1 MQLLQT
7 VRCNT
12 ATAARGAQPP
22 NATAG
27 GGGIL
32 LACLLPIDPA
42 NRRGRIPRNMNRTL
56 LLLGLF
62 ACQPTTAIV
71 ARIDGVA
78 ITQRELEDSVKGRL
92 QMAEAEYKEKVHDLK
107 VDALEQMIDDRLVA
121 RKAKAAG
128 LTPEALLDREVAQ
141 KVQVPTDAELRGLYE
156 SAKDSGRELPP
167 FDDIKGE
174 IAKFIKDKKIEQAS
188 QAYHEKLRTE
198 AKIENLLPAAD
209 LPRVEV
215 AATGPMRGTAGAPVT
230 IVEFSDYQC
239 PYCGRAEPTIKR
251 ILQAYAG
258 KVRIVYRDFPLP
270 GHDNAPKA
278 AEAAHC
284 AADQGKYWEMHD
296 KMFDE
301 QRALEIPNLKAY
313 GRAVGVDGTKF
324 DACLDGGVKSKDVEA
339 SARAGTDVGVHAT
352 PAFFINGRPL
362 SGALPFE
369 SFQQIIDAELKI
381 AK

>member
-1 MQLLQT
+1 
-7 VRCNT
+7 
-12 ATAARGAQPP
+12 
-22 NATAG
+22 
-27 GGGIL
+27 
-32 LACLLPIDPA
+32 
-42 NRRGRIPRNMNRTL
+42 MNRTL
-56 LLLGLF
+56 LLLGLL
-62 ACQPTTAIV
+62 ACQPKTSSPADARTAIV
-71 ARIDGVA
+71 ARIDGDA
-78 ITQRELEDSVKGRL
+78 ISQRELEDGLKGRL
-92 QMAEAEYKEKVHDLK
+92 QMAEAEYQEKVHDLK
-107 VDALEQMIDDRLVA
+107 ADALEQMIDDRLVA

-128 LTPEALLDREVAQ
+128 LTPEALLDREVA
-141 KVQVPTDAELRGLYE
+141 KKIQVPTDAELRGLYE
-156 SAKDSGRELPP
+156 SAKESGRELPP

-188 QAYHEKLRTE
+188 QAYREKLRAE
-198 AKIENLLPAAD
+198 AKIENLLPAPN

-215 AATGPMRGTAGAPVT
+215 AATGPMRGPAGAPVT

-258 KVRIVYRDFPLP
+258 KVRIVYKDFPLP

-301 QRALEIPNLKAY
+301 QRALEVANLKAY
-313 GRAVGVDGTKF
+313 AREIGVDGSKF
-324 DACLDGGVKSKDVEA
+324 DACLDGNVKAKDVEA
-339 SARAGTDVGVHAT
+339 SARAGNDVGIHAT

-369 SFQQIIDAELKI
+369 SFQVIIDAELKN